1 MDYIFH
7 LGHDDDVGVCS
18 VIKEGFWGFWGV
30 FIVTCYLFNVNLNGS
45 AGVHACLKRWPCSL
59 GGMFRCGCI
68 GFGFQ
73 VFWKE

>member
-1 MDYIFH
+1 MDYFFQ

-30 FIVTCYLFNVNLNGS
+30 LLLLVILNLNRS
-45 AGVHACLKRWPCSL
+45 AGGHACLKRWPCSL